1 MRVVERHV
9 KSGNK
14 SKVNAY
20 IMAMY
25 VFQFGFLQPIASLVN
40 SQIPVAVFTL
50 ILILV
55 ALFHNEFKFKRYVVI
70 VSIFLNTFFL
80 ANAIVLSP
88 HARNI
93 LAVYVEFLAKG
104 LSAFVIASL
113 PVDDEELYSSFL
125 IIAVVNFFAIG
136 LYPFVS
142 FLSSMN
148 YMRFGYAMLP
158 SVIMFAYA
166 LFDSKFRSVFWLAAF
181 LLSSLLML
189 IYGSRGTIVALLIY
203 TVLIFV
209 SSKTISAK
217 KKLLFLVIVTTLTL
231 TIIEFDLLTKGLDYL
246 YFDMG
251 IKTYSLAKLRMMTA
265 SGLAVS
271 SSGRDTLYKALVEII
286 KKSPAI
292 GHGVGATQRYL
303 GEGYTAH
310 NIFLQILVETGI
322 VGLICWSLMW
332 FFCLIEYFRI
342 GKTRGTGFYRIVT
355 MLGAIS
361 FGRLLVSSDMWLR
374 PEYWFFTSMLISS
387 YVGRNRIGS
396 QAPRRRDLSS
406 PHFYP

>member
-1 MRVVERHV
+1 
-9 KSGNK
+9 
-14 SKVNAY
+14 
-20 IMAMY
+20 MAMY

-40 SQIPVAVFTL
+40 SQVPVAVFTL

-55 ALFHNEFKFKRYVVI
+55 ALFYNEFKFKRYVVI
-70 VSIFLNTFFL
+70 FSIVLNTFFL

-88 HARNI
+88 HARKI

-104 LSAFVIASL
+104 LSAFIIASL
-113 PVDDEELYSSFL
+113 PVDDEELYNSFL
-125 IIAVVNFFAIG
+125 VISVVNFFAIG

-181 LLSSLLML
+181 FLSSLLML
-189 IYGSRGTIVALLIY
+189 IYGSRGTIVTLLIY
-203 TVLIFV
+203 PVLIFV

-217 KKLLFLVIVTTLTL
+217 KKLLFLVIVTTFTL
-231 TIIEFDLLTKGLDYL
+231 MTIKFDLLTKGLDYL

-265 SGLAVS
+265 SGLAAS
-271 SSGRDTLYKALVEII
+271 SSGRDTIYKALVEII
-286 KKSPAI
+286 RKSPAI
-292 GHGVGATQRYL
+292 GHGVGAAQRYL

-322 VGLICWSLMW
+322 VGLICWSSVW
-332 FFCLIEYFRI
+332 FFCLIEYSRI
-342 GKTRGTGFYRIVT
+342 GKARGIGFYRIVT

-396 QAPRRRDLSS
+396 QAPNNRPRDLSS
-406 PHFYP
+406 TTGKSRYR